1 MEVNENTARV
11 RIHALGGLEITGGWI
26 LRSRRRIRSLATRE
40 LLMGL
45 IAAGLRGLGASVLCE
60 ALWPEAMEGEAF
72 RALTATIHRLRRSLR
87 CRAAVSFEAG
97 RVALDSARCWV
108 DAWVF
113 EQSVAKALVADE
125 NNAEADL
132 HGALQMYRGPLFGEI
147 HSLLALDAR
156 DRLRRSYTHAALA
169 AGARLLRRGDVP
181 GAISLYERCLAVEDA
196 SEELYRALMVTQAR
210 VGDAPAAARTYER
223 CRQSLEHR
231 FGMSPSRATERAR
244 NESCSPQTGSGEGGD
259 ALVAYSATP

>member
-11 RIHALGGLEITGGWI
+11 RIHALGGLEITAGWI

-60 ALWPEAMEGEAF
+60 ALWPEAMEARPFVHSSPRSIGCDGACVAAPPSASRRGAWRWSR
-72 RALTATIHRLRRSLR
+72 RAAGWTPGCSSNRWPRRSWRTKRPPRPICTAPCR
-87 CRAAVSFEAG
+87 CTAGPCSAKSIHCWRSTPATACGAAT
-97 RVALDSARCWV
+97 RT
-108 DAWVF
+108 
-113 EQSVAKALVADE
+113 
-125 NNAEADL
+125 
-132 HGALQMYRGPLFGEI
+132 
-147 HSLLALDAR
+147 
-156 DRLRRSYTHAALA
+156 RLCA

-181 GAISLYERCLAVEDA
+181 GAIELYERGLAVEDA

-244 NESCSPQTGSGEGGD
+244 NESCSPQTGSGEGRD

>member
-1 MEVNENTARV
+1 MEVSENTARV
-11 RIHALGGLEITGGWI
+11 RIQALGGLEISAGWI

-45 IAAGLRGLGASVLCE
+45 IAAGLRGVGASMLCE
-60 ALWPEAMEGEAF
+60 ALWPEATEGEAF
-72 RALTATIHRLRRSLR
+72 HALIATTRRLRLSLR

-97 RVALDSARCWV
+97 RVALDSTRCWV

-113 EQSVAKALVADE
+113 EQSVAGALVADE
-125 NNAEADL
+125 EHAATDL
-132 HGALQMYRGPLFGEI
+132 HGALQMYRGPLFGEA

-169 AGARLLRRGDVP
+169 AGARLLRRGDTG
-181 GAISLYERCLAVEDA
+181 GAIQLYERCLAVEDA

-210 VGDAPAAARTYER
+210 AGAALAAARTYER

-244 NESCSPQTGSGEGGD
+244 NESCSPQTGSGEGRD
-259 ALVAYSATP
+259 APVAYSATP